1 MEGKDE
7 ELRKQINWCVMQLIM
22 GLKHN
27 KPNSKQVKES
37 NRVLKIL
44 TSNKTP
50 LVKKRQVM
58 RLTFG
63 DYRAKIQKEDERF
76 DKETM
81 KLMQDSRIVIAS
93 SDMLKKGNSLRK
105 TKAVSAL
112 ETSINQLNISTQ
124 PGSFTFSFA
133 IESS

>member
-1 MEGKDE
+1 MEGNDDE
-7 ELRKQINWCVMQLIM
+7 LKKQINWCVMQLIM
-22 GLKHN
+22 GLKHK

-63 DYRAKIQKEDERF
+63 DYRAKIQKEDERL

-81 KLMQDSRIVIAS
+81 KLLQSTKIVIAS
-93 SDMLKKGNSLRK
+93 PDMLKKGSSLRK
-105 TKAVSAL
+105 TRSVSSL
-112 ETSINQLNISTQ
+112 ESSINQLKIST
-124 PGSFTFSFA
+124 PANFTFNFD
-133 IESS
+133 IEGC